1 MNYFWRYRFLKIAC
15 SRGKFYNVKIIIFN
29 FHKNGINNII
39 FFKSPKVGK
48 KSFRTAWHNY
58 ILACQKWQKMTFYDN
73 GTFTYIVNFAV
84 ATLVRTTSRDI
95 SATGSISV
103 NLNNEFYTKI
113 IKKPNQF
120 FKNFQISHLEGC
132 FKQFFLTFWSFVAEV
147 KCDFEPNLEKLN
159 LFSDSNFRFKL
170 PLSPKLELE
179 ANSWGVSKI
188 KREPTSI

>member
-1 MNYFWRYRFLKIAC
+1 MAISVLWKLPMLKPKYLKFFGSDNSAIGC
-15 SRGKFYNVKIIIFN
+15 SRRKFYNVNIIIFN

-39 FFKSPKVGK
+39 CFKSPKVGK

-113 IKKPNQF
+113 KK
-120 FKNFQISHLEGC
+120 
-132 FKQFFLTFWSFVAEV
+132 
-147 KCDFEPNLEKLN
+147 N
-159 LFSDSNFRFKL
+159 LFIY
-170 PLSPKLELE
+170 
-179 ANSWGVSKI
+179 SKI
-188 KREPTSI
+188 SQLLTSKDVFSSFSWLSEPLWQKWSVISNQTLKNSIYFLIEI